1 MDCGKYL
8 DTSLVDIDVQP
19 RLVRLLIK
27 GKLLQLKLE
36 AEVSSDRATAQRSKT
51 TGSLLVTMPL
61 SDPSRAVLAMQGKK
75 KASATSAAA
84 RETEQAR
91 RALATATVV
100 EGGGQGSDDDD
111 EPPLL
116 EGVQRPKLG

>member
-61 SDPSRAVLAMQGKK
+61 SDPSRAVLAMQGKTGSIFDK
-75 KASATSAAA
+75 LDGSQPGWTVQLSTAPSKSTAIRSGFAAGPGRHASH
-84 RETEQAR
+84 
-91 RALATATVV
+91 
-100 EGGGQGSDDDD
+100 
-111 EPPLL
+111 
-116 EGVQRPKLG
+116 